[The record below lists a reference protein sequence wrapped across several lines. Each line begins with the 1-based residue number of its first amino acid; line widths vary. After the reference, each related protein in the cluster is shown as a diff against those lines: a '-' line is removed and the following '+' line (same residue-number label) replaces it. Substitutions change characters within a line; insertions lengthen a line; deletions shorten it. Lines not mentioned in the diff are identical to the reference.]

1 MVYCDVQQ
9 VNMWCGVM
17 CVMCVN
23 IVTTDCFVIV
33 LNSSNLTYEI
43 IIYLSFS

>member
-17 CVMCVN
+17 CVN
-23 IVTTDCFVIV
+23 IVTTVFFLIV